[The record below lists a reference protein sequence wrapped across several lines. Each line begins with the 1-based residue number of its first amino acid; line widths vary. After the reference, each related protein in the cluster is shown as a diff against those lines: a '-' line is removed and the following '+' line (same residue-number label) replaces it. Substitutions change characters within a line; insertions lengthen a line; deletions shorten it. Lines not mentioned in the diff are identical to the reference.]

1 MQAMTMQIELRTRN
15 CPLSPQ
21 EEKRVRHQL
30 DALGHRVEQFPEPH
44 ATLDLKEHGTQRRV
58 TADLR
63 LQLGPQAQH
72 LISHQAAETPDHA
85 VVLAVQDV
93 ERQLERVLSSMR
105 GDAAFGVPSRREPV
119 EQRPHPKATGR
130 GPQR

>member
-1 MQAMTMQIELRTRN
+1 MTMQIELRTRH

-21 EEKRVRHQL
+21 EEKLVRHQL
-30 DALGHRVEQFPEPH
+30 HALGRRVERFPEPI
-44 ATLDLKEHGTQRRV
+44 ATLDLKEQGTQRRV

-85 VVLAVQDV
+85 VVLAVRDV
-93 ERQLERVLSSMR
+93 ERQLERRLSSMR
-105 GDAAFGVPSRREPV
+105 GEDAFGVPSRREPD
-119 EQRPHPKATGR
+119 EERPHPKATGR